1 MLFMSL
7 VVQMRSTGYKKNAQP
22 EILQVGDLHFP
33 GYEYYEFMRLPKEKT
48 LGIMLVIAML
58 LALSHARAQ
67 EQPQG
72 GQATAGKPQSA
83 SPRPNLAEFIPLEAQ
98 LSGRLAALQKRIG
111 RGLDV
116 SAIEMK
122 YADIESNVA
131 GLADQVQKLRDSK
144 DYRYGKLSAFRTA
157 MHKEEKLLEEINEPL
172 SEAILR
178 YNTWRKDWL
187 AEKKRWNEWRTIVL
201 EEGAPDQINST
212 FARADAAIEEA
223 LDFIHLQLGTLLTT
237 QQKAGSIQA
246 KMYALAGELDDLL
259 LAGRRSALLSKSPP
273 MFSYQFVSQFGSELW
288 NAVRRGLDE
297 VSWPD
302 SRFFAQQGWIVF
314 LQVVFSALLIIALY
328 RNRQVL
334 YDSKR
339 WRFLAAR
346 PFPAGLFIG
355 FMTTTGIY
363 EYVGVPAIWKAFN
376 VFVCGI
382 SYARLSEGLI
392 ESSWKRHF
400 VYGLASALIVLA
412 LVNVTSPP
420 LPIVRLI
427 IFSIAT
433 VGLFFC
439 LRWIRESRQQEDS
452 LFYTWSLRLG
462 SLFLVF
468 IIIAELWG
476 KQVLAEYFFMS
487 SMRTL
492 AGVLIVM
499 LFLYVVYGGLEW
511 VFRISPVRHAVN
523 RYSDPGAMIR
533 RTARLFNITMALLF
547 LPSVLMIWG
556 VYDSFRAAV
565 GGVWTFGFNVGSQ
578 RISVGLL
585 IVAAGILYA
594 SFIVSWM
601 LQKLLVD
608 EVLVRRRVEFGVRLS
623 IARLVHYVIILLGFL
638 IAISALGFEVTKI
651 TIMLSALGVGIG
663 FGLQGVVNNF
673 VSGLILLFERPVREG
688 DFIEFS
694 GNWAEIKKIGLRAT
708 KVQTFDDADVI
719 IPNADLVSNQVT
731 NWTLSNRRIR
741 IIIPVGVAYGSD
753 VSLVMETLM
762 ASAKENP
769 KVAKTPSP
777 QVLFLNFGESSLDF
791 ELRVWVFDVNDMMIA
806 KSELHQEIDRS
817 FREKKIEI
825 AFPQRDVHLRS
836 LDEWVVSHTPKNS

>member
-1 MLFMSL
+1 M
-7 VVQMRSTGYKKNAQP
+7 
-22 EILQVGDLHFP
+22 
-33 GYEYYEFMRLPKEKT
+33 
-48 LGIMLVIAML
+48 
-58 LALSHARAQ
+58 LALALFLASSHALAQ
-67 EQPQG
+67 K
-72 GQATAGKPQSA
+72 QAPGNKASAEKPES
-83 SPRPNLAEFIPLEAQ
+83 SPSVPNLAEFIPLAAQ
-98 LSGRLAALQKRIG
+98 LSGRLAVLRN
-111 RGLDV
+111 RTRTGLDI
-116 SAIEMK
+116 SALETQ
-122 YADIESNVA
+122 YAEIESNMN
-131 GLADQVQKLRDSK
+131 GLSDQVQQLEDSK
-144 DYRYGKLSAFRTA
+144 KYRYGKLSEIRAAIQKQET
-157 MHKEEKLLEEINEPL
+157 LLEKINEPL
-172 SEAILR
+172 SKAILR
-178 YNTWRKDWL
+178 FNTWRNDWL

-212 FARADAAIEEA
+212 FARADVAIGEA

-246 KMYALAGELDDLL
+246 KMYALSGELDDLL
-259 LAGRRSALLSKSPP
+259 LAGRRSALLNKSPP
-273 MFSYQFVSQFGSELW
+273 MFSYQFISQFGSELW

-297 VSWPD
+297 ISWPD
-302 SRFFAQQGWIVF
+302 SRFFFEQGWIVF
-314 LQVVFSALLIIALY
+314 LQVFLSAFVIIALH

-339 WRFLAAR
+339 WRFLAVR

-355 FMTTTGIY
+355 FMTTMWIY
-363 EYVGVPAIWKAFN
+363 EYVGVPATWKALN
-376 VFVCGI
+376 LFVCGMA
-382 SYARLSEGLI
+382 YARLSEGLI
-392 ESSWKRHF
+392 ESSWKKHL
-400 VYGLASALIVLA
+400 VYGLTAVLIVLA
-412 LVNVTSPP
+412 LMNVISPP
-420 LPIVRLI
+420 LPMVRLI
-427 IFSIAT
+427 IFSIAA

-439 LRWIRESRQQEDS
+439 LRWVRESRQQEDS

-468 IIIAELWG
+468 IVIAELWG

-492 AGVLIVM
+492 AGVLVVM
-499 LFLYVVYGGLEW
+499 LFLYVIYGGIEW
-511 VFRISPVRHAVN
+511 LFRISPVRHAVN
-523 RYSDPGAMIR
+523 RYSDPDAMIR
-533 RTARLFNITMALLF
+533 RTARLCNITIALLF

-565 GGVWTFGFNVGSQ
+565 SGVWTFGFNVGSQ

-594 SFIVSWM
+594 SFFASWM

-608 EVLVRRRVEFGVRLS
+608 EVLGRRRMEFGVRLS

-651 TIMLSALGVGIG
+651 TIMFSALGVGIG

-708 KVQTFDDADVI
+708 TVQTFDDADVI

-753 VSLVMETLM
+753 VSLVMETLL
-762 ASAKENP
+762 ASTNANP
-769 KVAKTPSP
+769 KVTKTPPP
-777 QVLFLNFGESSLDF
+777 QVLFLSFGESSLDF
-791 ELRVWVFDVNDMMIA
+791 ELRVWVFDVSDMMTV

-825 AFPQRDVHLRS
+825 AFPQRDVHVRNLDELGVSRS
-836 LDEWVVSHTPKNS
+836 LETSS